1 MPLIMENR
9 IRILREKMNL
19 TQSELAE
26 RSGLSLRTVQ
36 RVEAGNILKGFTLK
50 ALAQALEI
58 PPESL
63 ITTSKE
69 QVDIQRAKIINLS
82 ALTGIFIPF
91 GGVIVPAILAYQ
103 TKDLR
108 NKELGKGIVCIQII
122 ISVIFSVLMIIS
134 PFIQKFFSF
143 KFPLFLAFL
152 ILFLI
157 LKLFIIIKNGI
168 SLNHNQ
174 DLSIKLKTNFL

>member
-1 MPLIMENR
+1 MENQVK
-9 IRILREKMNL
+9 ILREKMNM
-19 TQSELAE
+19 TQNELAE
-26 RSGLSLRTVQ
+26 KSGLSLRTVQ

-58 PPESL
+58 SPENL
-63 ITTSKE
+63 IISSKE

-82 ALTGIFIPF
+82 ALTGLVIPF
-91 GGVIVPAILAYQ
+91 GGVIVPAILTYH

-108 NKELGKGIVCIQII
+108 NKELGKGILCIQII
-122 ISVIFSVLMIIS
+122 ISLIFSVLMIIS
-134 PFIQKFFSF
+134 PFIQKFLTF

-168 SLNHNQ
+168 SLNQNQ
-174 DLSIKLKTNFL
+174 ILSIKLKTNSL